1 MKVSP
6 RSFVRELV
14 LQCLYACEHG
24 EKEPEQV
31 FKDIIGQEQLSE
43 KNVDFARLL
52 MFAVLEDAESAD
64 AHITRLADNWRLD
77 RIAAIDRS
85 ILRMAIVEL
94 ERIPETP
101 VKVVLN
107 EAIELAKKFSTT
119 ESSRF
124 VNGILDKFARL
135 RAGESAADD
144 EG

>member
-1 MKVSP
+1 MKGSS
-6 RSFVRELV
+6 RSLVRELV

-31 FKDIIGQEQLSE
+31 FEDIIGSEQLSE
-43 KNVDFARLL
+43 KNASFARML
-52 MFAVLEDAESAD
+52 MFAVLEDASVAD
-64 AHITRLADNWRLD
+64 EHIARLADNWRLN

-124 VNGILDKFARL
+124 VNGILDKYARQ
-135 RAGESAADD
+135 RDGESAAD
-144 EG
+144 EQM

>member
-1 MKVSP
+1 MKGSS
-6 RSFVRELV
+6 RSLVRELV

-31 FKDIIGQEQLSE
+31 FKDIIGREQLSE
-43 KNVDFARLL
+43 KNADFARTL
-52 MFAVLEDAESAD
+52 MFAVLEDTEVAD
-64 AHITRLADNWRLD
+64 AHIARLADNWRLD

-94 ERIPETP
+94 ERIPDTP

-124 VNGILDKFARL
+124 VNGILDRFARL
-135 RAGESAADD
+135 RATDFTSD
-144 EG
+144 EEA

>member
-1 MKVSP
+1 MKESP
-6 RSFVRELV
+6 RSLVRELV

-24 EKEPEQV
+24 EKDPELV
-31 FKDIIGQEQLSE
+31 FRDIVGREQLSE
-43 KNVDFARLL
+43 KNIDFAWTL
-52 MFAVLEDAESAD
+52 MFAVLEDAETAD
-64 AHITRLADNWRLD
+64 THIARLAENWRLD

-85 ILRMAIVEL
+85 ILRMAIVEM

-124 VNGILDKFARL
+124 VNGILDRFAKL
-135 RAGESAADD
+135 RAGESSADD